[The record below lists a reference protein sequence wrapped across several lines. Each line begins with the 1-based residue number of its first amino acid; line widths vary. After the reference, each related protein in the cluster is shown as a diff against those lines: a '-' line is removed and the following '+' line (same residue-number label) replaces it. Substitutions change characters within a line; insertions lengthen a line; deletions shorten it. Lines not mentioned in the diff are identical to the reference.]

1 MNKVIIKPIKY
12 NILFMPTP
20 DEAAKLFSFPFSPR
34 QRIRRMIT
42 IANDAYNL
50 DIKIS
55 DRSLDNLSS
64 IGISE
69 KNYSPSSQKLKI
81 K

>member
-1 MNKVIIKPIKY
+1 
-12 NILFMPTP
+12 MPTP